1 MIDARLRPWIDPP
14 LMRAARTLAAT
25 GVGADAIT
33 IVAALTGI
41 AAAAAVAFGAFPLAL
56 VLLLLNRLGDGIDG
70 VVARL
75 TGATDRGAFLDI
87 ALDFVV
93 YAAFPLGF
101 AVHAPANALPATIL
115 LAGYLANGGAFLAFS
130 VLAQKRGLATAA
142 QGEKSIYY
150 LAGLAEGFE
159 TVIFM
164 VATCLFPAAFPIF
177 ASAFAALCLVSAGA
191 RLVLGWKLLS

>member
-1 MIDARLRPWIDPP
+1 VIDARLRPWIDPP
-14 LMRAARTLAAT
+14 LVRAARTLAAT

-41 AAAAAVAFGAFPLAL
+41 AAAAAVAFGAFPSAL

-75 TGATDRGAFLDI
+75 TGATDRGAFLDM

-101 AVHAPANALPATIL
+101 AVHAPANALPAAIL
-115 LAGYLANGGAFLAFS
+115 LASYLANGGAFLAFS

-150 LAGLAEGFE
+150 LAGLAEGAE
-159 TVIFM
+159 TVIFI
-164 VATCLFPAAFPIF
+164 VAACLFPAAFPLL
-177 ASAFAALCLVSAGA
+177 ASAFAALCLMSAGA
-191 RLVLGWKLLS
+191 RLVLGWMLLG